1 MKIILKQ
8 NVKGVGKQHEVKD
21 VADGYGRNFLIA
33 RGLAEIATS
42 GAMSKLEHLK
52 NKALGEATDRA
63 DRESKLAKELM
74 GKEFKIT
81 RKANE
86 KGHLFESA
94 HSLDIEKLV
103 TASGVKD
110 AFLAK
115 VDLPEPIKSTG
126 KHEIKLQMGESKS
139 QVILEVTPE

>member
-1 MKIILKQ
+1 MKVILTSD
-8 NVKGVGKQHEVKD
+8 VKGIGRKFDIKD
-21 VADGYGRNFLIA
+21 VKDGYGRNFLIA
-33 RGLAEIATS
+33 RGLAEIATG

-52 NKALGEATDRA
+52 SKALGEASERA
-63 DRESKLAKELM
+63 ARESTVAKELN

-86 KGHLFESA
+86 KGHLFESV
-94 HSLDIEKLV
+94 HSVDIEKLV
-103 TASGVKD
+103 TASGIKD

-126 KHEIKLQMGESKS
+126 THPVTLKAGDSKS
-139 QVILEVTPE
+139 RISLLIDKE

>member
-1 MKIILKQ
+1 MKVILKSDI
-8 NVKGVGKQHEVKD
+8 KGIGRKFEVKE
-21 VADGYGRNFLIA
+21 VKDGYGRNFLIA
-33 RGLAEIATS
+33 RGLAELATG

-52 NKALGEATDRA
+52 SKALGEAAERA

-86 KGHLFESA
+86 KGHLFESV

-103 TASGVKD
+103 AASGVKD